1 MKMANETDPSEAR
14 AQSGKVLFV
23 RNLPYT
29 ANDKD
34 FEDAFSEVGPI
45 KRCFVVRDKGRIEHC
60 YCARGGLYSHCRKHI
75 CTVVWSLLLK

>member
-1 MKMANETDPSEAR
+1 MANETDPPEAR

-60 YCARGGLYSHCRKHI
+60 YLRTWGLI
-75 CTVVWSLLLK
+75 VSLQKTYVQ